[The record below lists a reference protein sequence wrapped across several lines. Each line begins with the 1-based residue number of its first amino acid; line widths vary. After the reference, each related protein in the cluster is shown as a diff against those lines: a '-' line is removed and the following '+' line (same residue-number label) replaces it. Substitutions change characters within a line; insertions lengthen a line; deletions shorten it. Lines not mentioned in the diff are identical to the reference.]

1 MTPVALLAAPTTT
14 LATFLSVNGFNAQ
27 AKHAMNRVVVTG
39 LGAVT
44 PLGVGM
50 VPTQDSKIC

>member
-1 MTPVALLAAPTTT
+1 MLLAAPTTT

-50 VPTQDSKIC
+50 APTQHSKIC